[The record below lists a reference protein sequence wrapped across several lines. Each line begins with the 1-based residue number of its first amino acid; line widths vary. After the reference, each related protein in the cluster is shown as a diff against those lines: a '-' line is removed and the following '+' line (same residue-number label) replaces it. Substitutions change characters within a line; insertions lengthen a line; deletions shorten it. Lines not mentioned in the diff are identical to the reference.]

1 MSNEEN
7 EKLLKLASWVLIS
20 SYRNRVMI
28 ALGNKFKTPSTL
40 ARESGIRANHISKV
54 LNELKKQKLVV
65 CINEDATKG
74 RLYKVTELGGKVMR
88 KTKILNDSVE

>member
-40 ARESGIRANHISKV
+40 ARESGIRTNHISKV
-54 LNELKKQKLVV
+54 LNELKGKELVV
-65 CINEDATKG
+65 CINEDASKG
-74 RLYKVTELGGKVMR
+74 RLYKMTDLGNTVMK
-88 KTKILNDSVE
+88 KTKMLRDFE